1 MRWLW
6 GKDEMVFY
14 AERPAPGVCRVSEN
28 DMEVP
33 RLGGWY
39 CGGDY
44 DCSKVDCFVSIKYE
58 GILSV
63 GDLFR
68 TAASYSGA
76 ARYDDGA
83 AFLNPTKL

>member
-44 DCSKVDCFVSIKYE
+44 DCSKVDCFVSINYE
-58 GILSV
+58 GILPV
-63 GDLFR
+63 GDLF
-68 TAASYSGA
+68 SYGSLLFGSCP
-76 ARYDDGA
+76 
-83 AFLNPTKL
+83 L

>member
-39 CGGDY
+39 CVVVY
-44 DCSKVDCFVSIKYE
+44 DCSEVYCFVS
-58 GILSV
+58 
-63 GDLFR
+63 